1 MKEKMKTALRA
12 VRETAPLV
20 QCITNFVT
28 VNDCANIIL
37 AAGGS
42 PTMAMDAREV
52 EEAVRGVSAL
62 VCNMGAIE
70 SEEAMILAGKEANRL
85 QIPVILDPV
94 AAGGTQ
100 LRRDASKELLEQV
113 QFSVIRGNASEIR
126 YLAGQQTTG
135 SGVDVSLTDAVTE
148 ENLSAVVDMTKSLAK
163 KTGSVI
169 AISGVLDVISDGER
183 TAVLKNGCAT
193 MARITGSGCMLTA
206 MIGAFC
212 GAMKEDCFAAACA
225 AMAAMGIA
233 GELAEE
239 MRLQK
244 GTGNVTFRAD
254 LIDSIFNLTE
264 EQLETK
270 VKMELF

>member
-1 MKEKMKTALRA
+1 MKEKMKTTLRA

-70 SEEAMILAGKEANRL
+70 SAEAMILAGKEANRL
-85 QIPVILDPV
+85 QITVILDPV
-94 AAGGTQ
+94 AAGGTR

-193 MARITGSGCMLTA
+193 MARVTGSGCMLTA